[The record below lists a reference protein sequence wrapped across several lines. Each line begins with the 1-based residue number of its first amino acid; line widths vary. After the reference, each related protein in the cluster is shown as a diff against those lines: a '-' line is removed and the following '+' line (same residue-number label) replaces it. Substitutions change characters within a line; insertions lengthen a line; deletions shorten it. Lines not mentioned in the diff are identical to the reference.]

1 MDIFYFL
8 VSKMKWTNYHEN
20 FFNTEEGFAVGV
32 IAAFII
38 GALIAI
44 AFYFGCCNSSKSAKQ
59 ANIAVW
65 ALALLLSGVV
75 GYFYADWQII
85 GENSTHQS
93 MFVSGSSFYEKN
105 EKYYIEETSKNPS
118 NSTQVSLNN
127 TKNRIQEDLDKGNDV
142 RFEFDLNTALLA
154 IGFFFLTSILVKRF
168 TIDGKNIPFMKP

>member
-1 MDIFYFL
+1 MDILYFL
-8 VSKMKWTNYHEN
+8 VSKTNWTNYHEN
-20 FFNTEEGFAVGV
+20 FFNTEGGFAAGV

-85 GENSTHQS
+85 GESSTHQS
-93 MFVSGSSFYEKN
+93 MFVSGSSFMRPMRNTILKKPVKIHQIAL
-105 EKYYIEETSKNPS
+105 KYLSIIQKIKYKKTLIKEMMF
-118 NSTQVSLNN
+118 VS
-127 TKNRIQEDLDKGNDV
+127 I
-142 RFEFDLNTALLA
+142 
-154 IGFFFLTSILVKRF
+154 SI
-168 TIDGKNIPFMKP
+168 

>member
-1 MDIFYFL
+1 MDILYFL
-8 VSKMKWTNYHEN
+8 VSKTNWTNYHEN
-20 FFNTEEGFAVGV
+20 FFNTEGGFATGV
-32 IAAFII
+32 IAALII

-44 AFYFGCCNSSKSAKQ
+44 AFYFGCCNSNKSAKQ

-105 EKYYIEETSKNPS
+105 EKYYIEETRKNLS
-118 NSTQVSLNN
+118 HSTEQSLNN
-127 TKNRIQEDLDKGNDV
+127 
-142 RFEFDLNTALLA
+142 
-154 IGFFFLTSILVKRF
+154 
-168 TIDGKNIPFMKP
+168 